1 MTEEQNTDSAF
12 AELNWSDLT
21 DWAGEKIVSRG
32 KSYQKNGS
40 VSGLSRTRDGELIA
54 WVNGTERYVT
64 AVRYEEGELR
74 SRCTCPYW
82 SDCKH
87 AVAVV
92 LEYLSRIKK
101 GETIPETDKND
112 PRLQILED
120 EADEP
125 AEENDDHTRY
135 AGRNAVPQKQIAE
148 LESFLKQKSKEEL
161 TEIIKEM
168 ALEHPAVFQDF
179 QNQIRLCAGNVKDVL
194 KTLRREIRSVSAE
207 PAWSHHW
214 DSESHIPDYSQIRK
228 KIEALSAQGYADE
241 VLAIGNQL
249 LEYGTRQVEM
259 SEDEGETAEEIAS
272 CMSAVFAALPNA
284 SLSPWEQILWAIDAG
299 LRDEYDL
306 CDDSSFLSLPHKKED
321 WSRVA
326 DELLKRLKKMSS
338 GKGEDSFS
346 RNYKR
351 DRVCNY
357 AIEALEN
364 AGREAEVIPL
374 CTAEAPLT
382 GSYDRL
388 VERLMEQQQWKEAEE
403 WIHKGIAATKE
414 EYPGI
419 ASELREKLREIR
431 EKDGDWTSAAAM
443 HADDFFHN
451 PCTGIYQKLKAASE
465 KADIWPKVR
474 DCVLD
479 YLKTGKLPAKTWPL
493 PKPAGK
499 KRSSRF
505 GSAFPNTYLLTDIAI
520 AENRP
525 AEVLHWYEK
534 HKAMGQR
541 WHVHSLDR
549 IAEIIKKA
557 YPDHAVEIWKEKA
570 ERLIAEVNPKSYASA
585 ARYLAKVHDTM
596 KAQNREEQWQEYIS
610 RIRTEHRRK
619 KKLMEILDNPET
631 GKILDSLKQGL
642 SANL

>member
-1 MTEEQNTDSAF
+1 MTEKQNTDSAF
-12 AELNWSDLT
+12 AQLSWSDLT

-40 VSGLSRTRDGELIA
+40 VSDLSLARDGELIA

-101 GETIPETDKND
+101 GETIPETDEND
-112 PRLQILED
+112 LRFQILED
-120 EADEP
+120 ESEYSDEADE
-125 AEENDDHTRY
+125 ADDYDPRHS
-135 AGRNAVPQKQIAE
+135 GRNTVPQKEIAE

-161 TEIIKEM
+161 TEIIKKM
-168 ALEHPAVFQDF
+168 ALEHPAVLQDF

-194 KTLRREIRSVSAE
+194 KTLRKEIRSVSAE

-272 CMSAVFAALPNA
+272 CMKAVFAALPNS
-284 SLSPWEQILWAIDAG
+284 SLSPCEQILWAIDANI
-299 LRDEYDL
+299 RDEYDL
-306 CDDSSFLSLPHKKED
+306 CDDRSFLSLPHKKED
-321 WSRVA
+321 WSLVA
-326 DELLKRLKKMSS
+326 DELLKRLKKASLS
-338 GKGEDSFS
+338 KKEDSFS
-346 RNYKR
+346 RNYMR
-351 DRVCNY
+351 DRICNY

-364 AGREAEVIPL
+364 SGREAEVIPL
-374 CTAEAPLT
+374 CAAEAPLT

-388 VERLMEQQQWKEAEE
+388 VERLTKNQMWKEAEE

-419 ASELREKLREIR
+419 ASDLREKLREIR
-431 EKDGDWTSAAAM
+431 EKDGDWISVAAM

-451 PCTGIYQKLKAASE
+451 PCTGIYQQLKAASE
-465 KADIWPKVR
+465 KADIWPEVR
-474 DCVLD
+474 EGVLT
-479 YLKTGKLPAKTWPL
+479 YLKTGKLPAKAWPL
-493 PKPAGK
+493 PKPESRK
-499 KRSSRF
+499 QSSRF
-505 GSAFPNTYLLTDIAI
+505 SPAFPDTNILAEIAI

-534 HKAMGQR
+534 HRAMGQR

-570 ERLIAEVNPKSYASA
+570 ERLIAEVNPKSYESA

-596 KAQNREEQWQEYIS
+596 KAQNREAQWQEYIS

-619 KKLMEILDNPET
+619 KKLIEILDNPET
-631 GKILDSLKQGL
+631 GRIVDSLK
-642 SANL
+642 